1 MPLNSFFARPNLK
14 NEPELFGYQ
23 MTFRMT
29 SLARLIINQLA
40 SQKGAVMKNT
50 YTGYSTRKTSQSE
63 AIPGKNMVKNS
74 AGGFAFAVSDW
85 ARLDRFLILGT
96 EGGTYYA
103 SERKIT
109 VENAECVRR
118 CIAANGI
125 KTVDRII
132 EISDS
137 GRAPKNDP
145 ALFALAMC
153 AGLGDEK
160 TRKHALDNLPKVAR
174 IGTHLFHF
182 VTYVEQFRGWGRSL
196 SRAVKNWYQEKSVDD
211 LAYQVVK
218 YQSRDGWSHRDLL
231 RLSHPKTED
240 ANRNYIYKWIVTG
253 EVVEQI
259 HKLIEGFEKAKSGQY
274 EAHRSQLISEYGLT
288 REMLLTEWLN
298 DPGVWEALL
307 EKMPMTAM
315 IRNLAKMTNVGLL
328 KPMSNA
334 AGKIIAELENLER
347 LKKARIH
354 PIAILSALKTY
365 QQGHGERGSLTW
377 QPVTQIVDALD
388 NAFYLS
394 FDAVEPT
401 NKRWLLA
408 LDVSGSMSCGAIAG
422 VPGLTPCMA
431 SAAMSL
437 ITAKTEKNWHIMG
450 FSHEFKSLP
459 ISPRQR
465 IEDAMRVARD
475 DNFGNTDCALPM
487 LWAIKNNVEVDAFVV
502 YTDDETWA
510 GRIHPCQALKQYRRE
525 FGVPAK
531 LIVVG
536 MTATKF
542 SIADPND
549 AGMMDVVGFDT
560 AAPQVMNDF
569 VAH

>member
-1 MPLNSFFARPNLK
+1 
-14 NEPELFGYQ
+14 
-23 MTFRMT
+23 
-29 SLARLIINQLA
+29 
-40 SQKGAVMKNT
+40 MKKT
-50 YTGYSTRKTSQSE
+50 YIGYSTRKTSQAE
-63 AIPGKNMVKNS
+63 GIPGKNMVENS
-74 AGGFAFAVSDW
+74 AGGFAFAIDDW

-109 VENAECVRR
+109 IENAECVRR
-118 CIAANGI
+118 CIAADGI
-125 KTVDRII
+125 KTVDRIV
-132 EISDS
+132 EISDT

-196 SRAVKNWYQEKSVDD
+196 SNAVKNWYQEKSVDD

-231 RLSHPKTED
+231 RLAHPKTD
-240 ANRNYIYKWIVTG
+240 DPQRNWVYKYITDSLSAVEKGDIDQPSLIV
-253 EVVEQI
+253 
-259 HKLIEGFEKAKSGQY
+259 GFEAVKRVDSAKKAAY
-274 EAHRSQLISEYGLT
+274 LIKEYGLT
-288 REMLLTEWLN
+288 REMIPTEWLN

-315 IRNLAKMTNVGLL
+315 IRNLAKMTNISLL

-334 AGKIIAELENLER
+334 ARKIISELNNLER

-354 PIAILSALKTY
+354 PIAILSALKIY

-377 QPVTQIVDALD
+377 EPVIQIVDALD

-394 FDAVEPT
+394 FDAVDPT

-408 LDVSGSMSCGAIAG
+408 LDVSGSMSMGTIAG
-422 VPGLTPCMA
+422 VPGLTPCIA

-437 ITAKTEKNWHIMG
+437 VTAKTEKNWHIMG

-475 DNFGNTDCALPM
+475 NNFGNTDCALPM
-487 LWAIKNNVEVDAFVV
+487 LWALKNNVEIDVFTI
-502 YTDDETWA
+502 YTDNETWA
-510 GRIHPCQALKQYRRE
+510 GHIHPCQALEKYRQVV
-525 FGVPAK
+525 GIPAK

-536 MTATKF
+536 MTATNF

-560 AAPQVMNDF
+560 AAPQVMSDF